1 MTGSGFRQAFTVLAG
16 LALGLSTLQ
25 FFLAGLGV
33 FAGDSF
39 SPHKVVG
46 YALQLIALL
55 ILLSAVIG
63 KLGRSGVIFG
73 AGLLVI
79 VVVMGIIAEQD
90 NVIGALHPLL
100 AVTFW
105 FGSFQAFSW
114 GRTGAPLVDSPATA
128 HEH

>member
-1 MTGSGFRQAFTVLAG
+1 MSGSGFRQAFTVLAG

-33 FAGDSF
+33 FADESF
-39 SPHKVVG
+39 APHKAVG
-46 YALQLIALL
+46 YALQAIALL
-55 ILLSAVIG
+55 ILLTAVVG
-63 KLGRSGVIFG
+63 RLGRSGIIFG

-79 VVVMGIIAEQD
+79 VVVMGAIAEQD
-90 NVIGALHPLL
+90 NVLGAFHPLL
-100 AVTFW
+100 AILFW

-114 GRTGAPLVDSPATA
+114 SRTGAPLVDSPATA